1 MTPDLS
7 QALAFAHLGGAFPGG
22 APGASA
28 ALAASAASTN
38 LLRAG
43 VKRPATTS
51 LPSPIPSANHF
62 APTLGQGQRTS
73 SPKVNTEK
81 RRLCEKDPE
90 VFPLV
95 KNG

>member
-62 APTLGQGQRTS
+62 VPSLGQGQRTS
-73 SPKVNTEK
+73 SPKVKLTKNCHFYEK
-81 RRLCEKDPE
+81 MVRKS
-90 VFPLV
+90 FHW
-95 KNG
+95 

>member
-62 APTLGQGQRTS
+62 VPSGLGQRTS
-73 SPKVNTEK
+73 SPKVNTSAYVK
-81 RRLCEKDPE
+81 ISRKSL
-90 VFPLV
+90 

>member
-62 APTLGQGQRTS
+62 VPSGLGQGQRTS
-73 SPKVNTEK
+73 SPKVNTSV
-81 RRLCEKDPE
+81 RM
-90 VFPLV
+90 
-95 KNG
+95 